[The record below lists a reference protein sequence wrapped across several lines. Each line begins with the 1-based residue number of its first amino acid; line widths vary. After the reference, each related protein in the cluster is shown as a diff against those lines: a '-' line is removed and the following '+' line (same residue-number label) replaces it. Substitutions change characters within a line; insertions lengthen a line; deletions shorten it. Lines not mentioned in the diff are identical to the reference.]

1 MPKGSTKNAK
11 TVAPSLDWDI
21 TSDAEI
27 PRPGLP
33 DAERLARRQR
43 WYRRLV
49 WSSVVLAPVA
59 ILALLA
65 VAGNA
70 KSTKAP
76 SSQTP
81 APSVSS
87 RGRTAATQELDAWLA
102 ETPSPLPGATVLS
115 WDGARTI
122 KPEVTQPKDKGG
134 LLGGSGGASSIQ
146 SSWVTEI
153 DTFTLVVPPTKKQ
166 TSGVSVAATPVS
178 QASVY
183 QASVAVALDPSGTG
197 AVAMGGPSIVREP
210 KTTTSNWFTG
220 GPWPGISSSNSVSGS
235 VQQAING
242 WVDAY
247 TGGSASA
254 LSLAV
259 GDTNS
264 AHIYVPLSGIQSA
277 SATVVAAAPRVAPN
291 SPVPSTSRADRTVHP
306 TAEIVE
312 ITLDINWDGEPPPKP
327 GTQGQTGAPK
337 TTMDLLIERADTAAP
352 VVVAWGPQGTGPTL
366 VPYQNAISG

>member
-1 MPKGSTKNAK
+1 VVS
-11 TVAPSLDWDI
+11 SLDWDI
-21 TSDAEI
+21 TSDDEI

-59 ILALLA
+59 LLA
-65 VAGNA
+65 VLVVAG
-70 KSTKAP
+70 STKAP
-76 SSQTP
+76 KAPTQAP

-122 KPEVTQPKDKGG
+122 APEVAQSKGRGG
-134 LLGGSGGASSIQ
+134 LLGGSGSGGQ
-146 SSWVTEI
+146 PTWVTEI
-153 DTFTLVVPPTKKQ
+153 DTFTLVVPPAKK
-166 TSGVSVAATPVS
+166 TASTVSGTTTQVT

-183 QASVAVALDPSGTG
+183 QAAVAVALDPTGTG
-197 AVAMGGPSIVREP
+197 AVAMGGPSITKEP
-210 KTTTSNWFTG
+210 KTTTSGWFTG
-220 GPWPGISSSNSVSGS
+220 GPWPGISSSNAVSGP

-242 WVDAY
+242 WVGAC
-247 TGGSASA
+247 TGGSAAA

-264 AHIYVPLSGIQSA
+264 AHTYVPLSGVQSA
-277 SATVVAAAPRVAPN
+277 SATVVAAAPRIAPN
-291 SPVPSTSRADRTVHP
+291 SPIPSTARAASTVHP

-312 ITLDINWDGEPPPKP
+312 ITLDIRWNGESAPKP
-327 GTQGQTGAPK
+327 GTQGLTGAPK
-337 TTMDLLIERADTAAP
+337 TTMDLLVERADTAAP

-366 VPYQNAISG
+366 VPYQNAVTG